1 MDVKLLTKRAVD
13 LPKIVLILG
22 LIFLAYNLSL
32 NIPIISALLDTP
44 FLKMAYRHLAP
55 LLVLP
60 LFVLNAIKQ
69 NSTSSKVAAILYTVY
84 TFLAVLTPSLQ
95 DIQPSL
101 QDIQSSLQSIHSEDG
116 GIYRWL
122 YENGLF
128 EFTTIT
134 LSIVNVIAS
143 SLQIIAIGFFADSH
157 RKSSITFRVAVAF
170 VLSLFAT
177 TAFSKWDF
185 IPYTIGEYQH
195 IKGLVIFDAIN
206 RFHIC
211 VVPIVIFAIRNRK
224 NRPLCIS
231 SFASIPILLA
241 LTITGII
248 CNAYAYCDYYTAYC
262 NIPKLLLYIL
272 LFGISVAMSILFF
285 VKKDCKID
293 FLDIF
298 ILLAITSS
306 MFDSRYSTMFWTVG
320 LFAAIAADYL
330 KTKFPTNKHID
341 IAMIS
346 IFLAMILSELI
357 AVIGFYLGAL
367 NTDFNLIQSIMYS
380 LYGSGFALIMI
391 VPFIGL
397 WIGSTYVISSIAL
410 IRLFKL
416 LKSER

>member
-1 MDVKLLTKRAVD
+1 MGDFKYINSMDVKLLTKRAVD
-13 LPKIVLILG
+13 LPKIALILG

-44 FLKMAYRHLAP
+44 FLKMAYRHLVP

-84 TFLAVLTPSLQ
+84 TFLAVLTPSSQ
-95 DIQPSL
+95 DI
-101 QDIQSSLQSIHSEDG
+101 HNEEG

-122 YENGLF
+122 YENELYN
-128 EFTTIT
+128 FTAIT
-134 LSIVNVIAS
+134 LSIVNIIAS

-177 TAFSKWDF
+177 TAFSKWAL
-185 IPYTIGEYQH
+185 ISYTIGEHQF
-195 IKGLVIFDAIN
+195 IKGLVILDAIN

-231 SFASIPILLA
+231 AFASIPILLA
-241 LTITGII
+241 LTILAII
-248 CNAYAYCDYYTAYC
+248 SEGNGYEYCNYTAYFSSLQ
-262 NIPKLLLYIL
+262 KLIICIIL
-272 LFGISVAMSILFF
+272 ASISVAMSILFF

-306 MFDSRYSTMFWTVG
+306 LSDSRYSTMFWTVG

-346 IFLAMILSELI
+346 IFLSMILCDLMI
-357 AVIGFYLGAL
+357 VIGIYLGAL
-367 NTDFNLIQSIMYS
+367 STDFNLIKSIMYS
-380 LYGSGFALIMI
+380 LYGSGFGLIMI

>member
-1 MDVKLLTKRAVD
+1 MDVKLLTKSAVD

-44 FLKMAYRHLAP
+44 FLKMAYRHLVP

-84 TFLAVLTPSLQ
+84 TFLAVLTPSSQ
-95 DIQPSL
+95 D
-101 QDIQSSLQSIHSEDG
+101 IHSEEG

-122 YENGLF
+122 YENELYN
-128 EFTTIT
+128 FTAIT
-134 LSIVNVIAS
+134 LSIVNIIAS

-177 TAFSKWDF
+177 TAFSKWAF
-185 IPYTIGEYQH
+185 ISYTIGEHQF
-195 IKGLVIFDAIN
+195 IKGLAIFDAIN

-231 SFASIPILLA
+231 TFASIPILLA

-248 CNAYAYCDYYTAYC
+248 CTGSGYEYC
-262 NIPKLLLYIL
+262 NSAYFFSLQKRIICIIL
-272 LFGISVAMSILFF
+272 ASISVAMSILFF

-306 MFDSRYSTMFWTVG
+306 LSDSRYSTMFWTVG

-367 NTDFNLIQSIMYS
+367 NTDFNLIKSIIYT
-380 LYGSGFALIMI
+380 LECSGFGLIMI